1 MSSPIDGARTSSP
14 QRILFLLF
22 FLSGISGLLYQ
33 VVWMR
38 MAIRVFGCTVYA
50 TSVVL
55 SAFMCGLA
63 LGSWLLGRYA
73 DRAERPFRLYAIL
86 EVFAGGTALLATGLM
101 AVLLPVYQTI
111 FEATG
116 GGRATLTGIQVVLVF
131 LILIVPTML
140 MGGTLPVLST
150 ALPDRKAFSARMA
163 VLYGMNTLG
172 AVVGV
177 AGSGFVL
184 IGVLGEWGT
193 VIVGVIVHLAVAY
206 VAWRLAGRLPSQR
219 VREES
224 AAEASPVEAV
234 EERISPYG
242 DGVRTLAFWAYGVS
256 GFAALGYEVIWTRVL
271 PVVLRTSVY
280 AFSGMLA
287 IYLLGIGLGSL
298 LGRRAADR
306 VKDPL
311 AWFAGLECAVA
322 LLSLAGYA
330 LMLPAEDRFV
340 TAATYYA
347 FYPTYHWRLL
357 VAAVVI
363 FPTTVILGALF
374 PLVARCVTP
383 DVKRIGASIGRL
395 YAMNTAGCILGS
407 MACGFLLLPMI
418 GTSMSMI
425 LLAGLSAAIGWLLF
439 LSSREHLRAK
449 AAAGTVLAA
458 TAGSVLLA
466 LNLPDPYEGTVLRRM
481 PPEAKIYVHKENVAA
496 TTTATGIPG
505 VVPSYRLWV
514 NSEAMTALVT
524 ETKLM
529 AYLPL
534 ALAPNPEPKKLLII
548 CFGMGTT
555 FKSAVAIGGLEI
567 DTVELVPDVYECFG
581 VFHSDGPPLLKAPNV
596 RIFADDGRNYLAM
609 TDQRYD
615 VITIDPPPPVEAAG
629 VVNFYSLE
637 FHKLCRERLAPGGL
651 CNLWVPSCPVSEAKM
666 ILRSFAESYPHI
678 TVWAGQTADGVF
690 LFGSDDPQAIRR
702 ERLDAMLAR
711 PEVMADLQQ
720 WDDAADTTDKILGRY
735 LMDREGLLRYTEG
748 QPVITDNYPRTEFP
762 LWRRVAETK
771 GTRLF
776 SARDIYNWML
786 NSASAPNRP

>member
-22 FLSGISGLLYQ
+22 FLSGISGLIYE

-55 SAFMCGLA
+55 SAFMCGMA

-73 DRAERPFRLYAIL
+73 DRAQRPFRLYAIL
-86 EVFAGGTALLATGLM
+86 EVCAGGSALAATGLM
-101 AVLLPVYQTI
+101 AVLLPVYQAA
-111 FEATG
+111 FASTG
-116 GGRATLTGIQVVLVF
+116 GGRPMLTAIQVVLVF
-131 LILIVPTML
+131 LVLIVPTML

-184 IGVLGEWGT
+184 LGVLGEWGT
-193 VIVGVIVHLAVAY
+193 VLVGVIVHLAVAY
-206 VAWRLAGRLPSQR
+206 VAWRLAGNLPPQR
-219 VREES
+219 SDKEPD
-224 AAEASPVEAV
+224 AAADAGGAEH
-234 EERISPYG
+234 RISPYG
-242 DGVRTLAFWAYGVS
+242 DGVRTLAFWAYGLS

-306 VKDPL
+306 AKDPL
-311 AWFAGLECAVA
+311 AWFAGLECSVA

-330 LMLPAEDRFV
+330 LMLPADDTFV
-340 TAATYYA
+340 TAEAYYA
-347 FYPTYHWRLL
+347 FYPNFHWRLL

-407 MACGFLLLPMI
+407 MACGFLLLPVL
-418 GTSMSMI
+418 GTSASMI
-425 LLAGLSAAIGWLLF
+425 LLAALSAAIGWVLF
-439 LSSREHLRAK
+439 LSGRERLRAK
-449 AAAGTVLAA
+449 AAAATVAAA
-458 TAGSVLLA
+458 TLGTVLLA
-466 LNLPDPYEGTVLRRM
+466 LNLPDPYKGTVQRRM
-481 PPEAKIYVHKENVAA
+481 PPQTEIYFHKENVAA
-496 TTTATGIPG
+496 TTTATGIPD
-505 VVPSYRLWV
+505 VPSSYRLWV

-534 ALAPNPEPKKLLII
+534 SLTPNPEPKKLLII

-555 FKSAVAIGGLEI
+555 FKSAMTLGGLEI

-581 VFHSDGPPLLKAPNV
+581 VFHPDGPPLLKAPNV
-596 RIFADDGRNYLAM
+596 RTFADDGRNYLAM
-609 TDQRYD
+609 TDRRYD

-651 CNLWVPSCPVSEAKM
+651 CCLWLPNCPVTEARM

-678 TVWAGQTADGVF
+678 TVWGGRTAEGVF
-690 LFGSDDPQAIRR
+690 LMGSDEPHAIHR
-702 ERLDAMLAR
+702 ERLDAMLVR
-711 PEVMADLQQ
+711 PEVMADLKQ
-720 WDDAADTTDKILGRY
+720 WDDAADSTDKILGRY
-735 LMDREGLLRYTEG
+735 LMDRGGLLAYTAG
-748 QPVITDNYPRTEFP
+748 QPLITDNYPRTEFP
-762 LWRRVAETK
+762 LWRRVAEPR
-771 GTRLF
+771 GMREF
-776 SARDIYNWML
+776 SALEIYKWLL
-786 NSASAPNRP
+786 NSAAAPSRP